1 VGGVRV
7 LYLGEAG
14 EIATTPEGEQG
25 RSEGLDITLVGKK
38 VSRERRKAVV
48 LKEYD
53 IVAELLVSS

>member
-1 VGGVRV
+1 VRV
-7 LYLGEAG
+7 LYLGEAD

-25 RSEGLDITLVGKK
+25 SSEGLDIKFVGKK

>member
-14 EIATTPEGEQG
+14 EIAPTAEREQG
-25 RSEGLDITLVGKK
+25 RLEGLDIKLIGKK
-38 VSRERRKAVV
+38 LSRERRKAVV

-53 IVAELLVSS
+53 IIAELLVSS